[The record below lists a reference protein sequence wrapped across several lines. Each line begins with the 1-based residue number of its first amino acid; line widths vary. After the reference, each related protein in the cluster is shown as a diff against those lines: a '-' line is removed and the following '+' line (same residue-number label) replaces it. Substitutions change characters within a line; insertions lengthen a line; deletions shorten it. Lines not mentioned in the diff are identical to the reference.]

1 MCTEASKG
9 GNLELVQERGDLCL
23 ALFSE
28 KATLFLEAGGIK
40 KRCFQGGGH
49 LLQPCQPDGLDNQW
63 GDGCCN
69 QTAPCGDKKG
79 SSVFLLNLTLQ
90 PAGLNRK

>member
-9 GNLELVQERGDLCL
+9 GNLELVQERGGLYL

-28 KATLFLEAGGIK
+28 QATLFLEAGGIK
-40 KRCFQGGGH
+40 KRCFQGGGQM
-49 LLQPCQPDGLDNQW
+49 LQPCQPDGQC

-69 QTAPCGDKKG
+69 QTAPCGDKTG
-79 SSVFLLNLTLQ
+79 SPVFLLNLTVQ
-90 PAGLNRK
+90 PAGLTRK